1 MGDRPDVKDNVKIGN
16 FSLGGIPKA
25 KAGVPQ
31 IKVTFSVDENSI
43 LTVSAKD
50 EKTGGGGSLKI
61 KNIQDSLFE
70 EERNRMRKD
79 AVRFEEQD
87 KKIRQARDSRNALEK
102 YCAKIKSSLENIQ
115 LVKFI
120 TKEDQTA
127 IEEIAKE
134 CAQWVKSNSNA
145 PDAAVFQLKRNEIN
159 ARYLPIRNKIYK
171 AAGISLSV
179 GNDDEDLD

>member
-1 MGDRPDVKDNVKIGN
+1 MGDRPYVKDNIKIGN
-16 FSLGGIPKA
+16 LILGGIPKA
-25 KAGVPQ
+25 EAGVPQ

-43 LTVSAKD
+43 LMVSAKD
-50 EKTGGGGSLKI
+50 ERTGAVGSLKI

-70 EERNRMRKD
+70 EERIRMRKD
-79 AVRFEEQD
+79 ALRFQEQD
-87 KKIRQARDSRNALEK
+87 EKIRQARDSRNALEK

-134 CAQWVKSNSNA
+134 GVLWVKSNSNA
-145 PDAAVFQLKRNEIN
+145 PDAAVFQQKRNDIN

-179 GNDDEDLD
+179 GKDDEDLD